1 VMDLSL
7 RTFSP
12 ARLLRSG
19 IAFVAISS
27 LLAAP
32 ATAVHAQGTGEYFG
46 PGIERD
52 TEIEAILHEE
62 MDPIFA
68 AANVDPKRVEL
79 YMVDDPTL
87 NAATFPGY
95 RIVVNSGLIMQCKT
109 PNELQGV
116 LAHETGHMER
126 GDDAR
131 VGESTRGVVGPM
143 IIGLGLG
150 ILAALAGAP
159 DAAAALIYSG
169 NYFGQING
177 LAFSRDDESRADEAA
192 ITYLE
197 KAGYSGEGIVD
208 FFNNFRYEEVF
219 SDAKKYPFWV
229 DHPLTDDRIE
239 AITVRAKAQ
248 PHWGVKDTPEMLAKF
263 EIMKAKIKAYFN
275 RPYQTYVDYP
285 DKDTS
290 FPARYARAIADY
302 RELETEKALKELD
315 ALIAERPDDPYL
327 YEVKGNT
334 LMESDRAVE
343 AEPIFRKA
351 VELKPDASLL
361 NLVLGQDLIAENN
374 PAKLDDAILTLNRS
388 LVPEPDN
395 PIPWQYLS
403 QAYDAKGAEGMARLA
418 QAELDFHL
426 GQMKDARSF
435 AFRAREFLKRGTPEW
450 NRATDIVLT
459 SDPSPD
465 DLRLL
470 GSQG

>member
-1 VMDLSL
+1 MDLSARTSSSL
-7 RTFSP
+7 RW
-12 ARLLRSG
+12 LQNG
-19 IAFVAISS
+19 IAMAAIAG
-27 LLAAP
+27 LLASP
-32 ATAVHAQGTGEYFG
+32 ATAVHAQGTGDLYG

-52 TEIEAILHEE
+52 TEIEAILHQE

-68 AANVDPKRVEL
+68 AANMDPKRVEL
-79 YMVDDPTL
+79 YLVDDPTL
-87 NAATFPGY
+87 NAATLPGY
-95 RIVVNSGLIMQCKT
+95 RMVVNSGLIMQCKT

-131 VGESTRGVVGPM
+131 EGEAERGVVGPM

-169 NYFGQING
+169 SYFGQVNG
-177 LAFSRDDESRADEAA
+177 LAFSRDVEARADEAA

-197 KAGYSGEGIVD
+197 KAGYSGQGIVD

-239 AITVRAKAQ
+239 AITVRAKSQ
-248 PHWGVKDTPEMLAKF
+248 PHWGQKDTPEMIAQF
-263 EIMKAKIKAYFN
+263 ELMKAKIKAFFN
-275 RPYQTYVDYP
+275 RPFQTYMDYP
-285 DKDTS
+285 DSDTS

-327 YEVKGNT
+327 YELKGQT
-334 LMESDRAVE
+334 LMESDRALE
-343 AEPIFRKA
+343 AETPLRKA
-351 VELKPDASLL
+351 VELNAQAPLL
-361 NLVLGQDLIAENN
+361 RLLLGQDLIAENN
-374 PAKLDDAILTLNRS
+374 PAKLDDAIVTLNRS
-388 LVPEPDN
+388 LVLEPDN
-395 PIPWQYLS
+395 PFPWEFLS
-403 QAYDAKGAEGMARLA
+403 QAYDAKGDEGMARLA
-418 QAELDFHL
+418 TAEQDFHL

-435 AFRAREFLKRGTPEW
+435 AMRARQFLRKGTPEW

-459 SDPSPD
+459 SNPSPD
-465 DLRLL
+465 DLKLL